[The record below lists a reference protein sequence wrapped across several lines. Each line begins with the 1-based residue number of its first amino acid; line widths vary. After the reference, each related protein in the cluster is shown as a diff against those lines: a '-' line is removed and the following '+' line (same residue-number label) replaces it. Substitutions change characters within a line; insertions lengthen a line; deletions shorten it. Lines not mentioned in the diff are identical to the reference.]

1 MKKDMPDIFRLRVRQ
16 LPGELRGENRIEEVL
31 KKNYKQGRDLSSLE
45 ILHQDRLLF
54 SRNIPKGTN
63 YLNASGRPFLKFR
76 ISTLK

>member
-1 MKKDMPDIFRLRVRQ
+1 MPDIFRLRVRQ

-31 KKNYKQGRDLSSLE
+31 KKSYKQGRDLSSLE

-63 YLNASGRPFLKFR
+63 
-76 ISTLK
+76 